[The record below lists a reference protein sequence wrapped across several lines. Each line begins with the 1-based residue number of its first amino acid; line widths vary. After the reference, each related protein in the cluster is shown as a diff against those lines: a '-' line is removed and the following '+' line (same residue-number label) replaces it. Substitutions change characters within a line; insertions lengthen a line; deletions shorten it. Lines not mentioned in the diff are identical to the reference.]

1 MNEET
6 LTITLPNTIYDR
18 VKITAQA
25 TALTSEEVIK
35 QSISLLLPAFESNIS
50 TSSRLKLSKFSLLS
64 DVELWKKANSIMG
77 SANQSRLEELA
88 QLQKEK
94 PLKKDEQ
101 TELDNLMAKAQRIML
116 SKAEARRVL
125 AQRGHVVFKSYEL

>member
-1 MNEET
+1 MNEQT

-94 PLKKDEQ
+94 PLKEDEQ

>member
-94 PLKKDEQ
+94 PLNEDEQ